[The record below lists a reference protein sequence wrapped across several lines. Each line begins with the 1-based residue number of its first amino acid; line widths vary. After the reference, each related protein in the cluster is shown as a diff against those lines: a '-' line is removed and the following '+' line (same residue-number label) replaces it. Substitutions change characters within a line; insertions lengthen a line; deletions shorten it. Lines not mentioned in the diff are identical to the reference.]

1 MEVPVVSAAS
11 LSTRATQRVVGDG
24 EYPSTRWP
32 LLAVV
37 SAAQFLAAFDLWV
50 VTIALPTL
58 QHELAPAELSEVAWI
73 LNAYTIIL
81 AAFLAPAGRFAD
93 RLGRKRAFLLG
104 LPVFGVASVGCGM
117 APTLP
122 VMIAWRGVQA
132 LGAAVVLPTSLGL
145 ALPAFPASERG
156 TAVGIWA
163 AVGAIAAGSGP
174 ILGGMLIQ
182 ASWRWI
188 FLIN

>member
-58 QHELAPAELSEVAWI
+58 QLEFAPADLSEVAWI
-73 LNAYTIIL
+73 LSVYTIVL
-81 AAFLAPAGRFAD
+81 ATFLAPAGRIAD
-93 RLGRKRAFLLG
+93 RIGRTRSFLVGLG
-104 LPVFGVASVGCGM
+104 VFGVASAGCAL
-117 APTLP
+117 APGLP
-122 VMIAWRGVQA
+122 RM
-132 LGAAVVLPTSLGL
+132 
-145 ALPAFPASERG
+145 
-156 TAVGIWA
+156 
-163 AVGAIAAGSGP
+163 
-174 ILGGMLIQ
+174 M
-182 ASWRWI
+182 
-188 FLIN
+188 